1 MCINW
6 QHKYPPPALPL
17 LRYEITERLK
27 RTSSF
32 YLQISKKCM
41 PEISVEPK
49 QEVLITEFNLGC
61 VATELLTEGDWSCIL
76 SVSSTNFDDVL
87 KFSGF
92 RLQRKEK
99 PLETWNQNLEQT
111 ERRSLRDLHIFQEI

>member
-1 MCINW
+1 
-6 QHKYPPPALPL
+6 
-17 LRYEITERLK
+17 
-27 RTSSF
+27 
-32 YLQISKKCM
+32 M
-41 PEISVEPK
+41 PEISVEPNL
-49 QEVLITEFNLGC
+49 EVLITKFNLGC

-111 ERRSLRDLHIFQEI
+111 EGKWLRDRNICCLNTIQNRNMF